1 MNLTEKTKSELCKQ
15 YAVDCCKMASLS
27 AFIRTSGSVIVD
39 GKQIGFSVNGFSKCV
54 EYFAEIIEKLYS
66 CNPVFTVGGKKN
78 AISGFSLVDKNGL
91 AILIELGILRIS
103 EGSLEISLEPDSYLL
118 ENECC
123 KKAYVVGAFMGGG
136 SLTVP
141 DESKKHTGYHL
152 EFVFSKYL
160 TANHFCQLLSS
171 LNFFPKHIQRKD
183 NFVVYFK
190 QNEEIKD
197 LLAFMGADKSVI
209 ELSDLVVWRE
219 VKNKTNRTNNCMM
232 YNMDKTVDA
241 SIKQRSA
248 IKLISETVGLD
259 KLTEELKNT
268 AKARLKYEDATLNEL
283 AEILKISKSCL
294 NHRLRKLVKIAEDL
308 Q

>member
-1 MNLTEKTKSELCKQ
+1 MNLTEKTKSELCKND
-15 YAVDCCKMASLS
+15 YLDCCKMSALS
-27 AFIRTSGSVIVD
+27 AFIRTAGSLIVD
-39 GKQIGFSVNGFSKCV
+39 GQNIGFSVSGLSSCI
-54 EYFAEIIEKLYS
+54 ELFAEIIQQLYDCS
-66 CNPVFTVGGKKN
+66 PVFSVGGKKN
-78 AISGFSLVDKNGL
+78 AISGFSLVNENGL
-91 AILIELGILRIS
+91 RILIDLGILRIT
-103 EGSLEISLEPDSYLL
+103 EGSLEISLEPDKYLL
-118 ENECC
+118 ENDCC
-123 KKAYVVGAFMGGG
+123 KKAYVIGAFMGGG

-152 EFVFSKYL
+152 EFEFSKYL
-160 TANHFCQLLSS
+160 TANHFCDLLSG
-171 LNFFPKHIQRKD
+171 LQFFPKQIERKD

-197 LLAFMGADKSVI
+197 LLAFMGADKSVL

-248 IKLISETVGLD
+248 IKLISDTIGLD
-259 KLTEELKNT
+259 KLSDELKAT
-268 AKARLKYEDATLNEL
+268 AKARLKHEDSTLSEL